1 MTDRTVHFTVL
12 GKPQPA
18 GSKSA
23 YLNPKTGKIN
33 VSDSNKKSRP
43 WKQQVAG
50 AAADQ
55 VEEVWTGPLAL
66 TVAFYVARPKGHYRT
81 GRNAGLLRDSA
92 PVWPT
97 TKPDTTKLLRA
108 VEDALIGVLYRDDAQ
123 VVKQVV
129 SKHYAD
135 DVPERCVVIVSRLDE
150 P

>member
-1 MTDRTVHFTVL
+1 MSSTVHFTVL

-23 YLNPKTGKIN
+23 YLNPKTGKLN
-33 VSDSNKKSRP
+33 VTDSNKKSRP

-55 VEEVWTGPLAL
+55 VEEVWTGPLGM

-81 GRNAGLLRDSA
+81 GKNAHLLRDSA
-92 PVWPT
+92 PVFPM
-97 TKPDTTKLLRA
+97 TKPDSTKLLRA

-123 VVKQVV
+123 IVKQFVT
-129 SKHYAD
+129 KHYAD
-135 DVPERCVVIVSRLDE
+135 DMPERCEVIVFRLDE
-150 P
+150 S

>member
-1 MTDRTVHFTVL
+1 VNTVHFTVL

-81 GRNAGLLRDSA
+81 GRNADLLRDSA

-123 VVKQVV
+123 VVRQVV
-129 SKHYAD
+129 TKHYVD
-135 DVPERCVVIVSRLDE
+135 DTPERCEVMVSRLDE
-150 P
+150 S

>member
-1 MTDRTVHFTVL
+1 MNTVHFTVF

-81 GRNAGLLRDSA
+81 GRNADLLRDSA

-108 VEDALIGVLYRDDAQ
+108 VEDSLIGVLYRDDAQ
-123 VVKQVV
+123 VVRQLVT
-129 SKHYAD
+129 KHYAD
-135 DVPERCVVIVSRLDE
+135 DAPERCEVMVSRLDGDE
-150 P
+150 

>member
-81 GRNAGLLRDSA
+81 GRNADLLRDSA

-123 VVKQVV
+123 VVRQVV

-135 DVPERCVVIVSRLDE
+135 DEPERCVVIVSRLDE
-150 P
+150 S